1 MLLQTKTNPTLKDL
15 DFTEMEENIMVG
27 NSAKDQLMKAL
38 EADVQ
43 VSVFVSMGLCL
54 IISID
59 PRRYNDLLVFVS
71 I

>member
-1 MLLQTKTNPTLKDL
+1 
-15 DFTEMEENIMVG
+15 MVG